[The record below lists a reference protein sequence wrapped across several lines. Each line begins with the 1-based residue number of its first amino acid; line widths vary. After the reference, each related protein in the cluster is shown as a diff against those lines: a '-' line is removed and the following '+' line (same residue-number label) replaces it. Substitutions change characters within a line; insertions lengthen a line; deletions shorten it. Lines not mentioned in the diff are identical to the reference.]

1 MSFVKINQGKVELR
15 NSWGV
20 LTRYITDR
28 AKSCNINQS
37 EDLILVTKLNGQVEL
52 RKSNGMLVRTI
63 TNGAEDA
70 KFQGNDILVIKYPK
84 CELRNQWG
92 VLIRRV

>member
-1 MSFVKINQGKVELR
+1 MTFVKINKGKVELR
-15 NSWGV
+15 NSWGMLV
-20 LTRYITDR
+20 RYITDG
-28 AKSCNINQS
+28 AKNCNINS
-37 EDLILVTKLNGQVEL
+37 LGELILVTKLNGQVEL

-84 CELRNQWG
+84 CELRNQFG
-92 VLIRRV
+92 VLIRKV